1 MVFGSRQLY
10 YYKLLLFPICCFA
23 TQIAH
28 LYLRNSIQQM
38 KKDTKILR
46 FLKKLFIAL
55 LLFLIAFS
63 GYVAI
68 ETRNV
73 KDMTIRQRVLKTVYP
88 AFTWLG
94 RVTGRRNKVFSNE
107 SPAQPPQSLYNL
119 SIALN
124 NGDSIPLSNYKGK
137 KLLLVNTASDCG
149 YTDQYDDLQK
159 LYEEN
164 KDKLVIIGF
173 PANDFKEQE
182 KGTDEDIE
190 KFCRL
195 NYGVTFPL
203 SKKSSVIP
211 GPEQNPIFQWLTDK
225 NKNGWTSKKPSWNF
239 SKYLINEEGVLVNY
253 FDPSISP
260 MGKEVMDAIKK

>member
-1 MVFGSRQLY
+1 MSR
-10 YYKLLLFPICCFA
+10 K
-23 TQIAH
+23 
-28 LYLRNSIQQM
+28 N
-38 KKDTKILR
+38 KIIR

-55 LLFLIAFS
+55 LLLLISFS

-68 ETRNV
+68 VTRNV

-88 AFTWLG
+88 ALTWFNKLVG
-94 RVTGRRNKVFSNE
+94 RNSKVFTNNT
-107 SPAQPPQSLYNL
+107 PAAPPQSLYDL
-119 SIALN
+119 SILLN
-124 NGDSIPLSNYKGK
+124 NGDSVSFSKYKGK
-137 KLLLVNTASDCG
+137 KILLVNTASDCG

-159 LYEEN
+159 LYTDN
-164 KDKLVIIGF
+164 ADKLVIIGF

-203 SKKSSVIP
+203 AKKSSVVP
-211 GPEQNPIFQWLTDK
+211 GPEQNPVFQWLSDK
-225 NKNGWTSKKPSWNF
+225 NKNGWTNKKPSWNF
-239 SKYLINEEGVLVNY
+239 SKYLVNEEGVLINY

-260 MGKEVMDAIKK
+260 ISKEVIDAIKK